1 MSYDQQGGQNPAPDV
16 HSKPG
21 AGAWF
26 APHAASPG
34 GSDWDDDSKS
44 PQATSNIPNQQ
55 QAHLQPHKAVYGPGT
70 GNGPAGA
77 QHHQKTE
84 RRNKRAWHTF
94 SSWMAQIP
102 HNHNNNRE
110 WFGKATMVWGR
121 GREECLRGERLG
133 GGTGRE

>member
-1 MSYDQQGGQNPAPDV
+1 MSYDQQSGQNPAPDV

-55 QAHLQPHKAVYGPGT
+55 AHLQPHKAVYGPGT

-84 RRNKRAWHTF
+84 
-94 SSWMAQIP
+94 
-102 HNHNNNRE
+102 
-110 WFGKATMVWGR
+110 
-121 GREECLRGERLG
+121 EELKKEQARLALMQQLDG
-133 GGTGRE
+133 PDTPQSQQQ